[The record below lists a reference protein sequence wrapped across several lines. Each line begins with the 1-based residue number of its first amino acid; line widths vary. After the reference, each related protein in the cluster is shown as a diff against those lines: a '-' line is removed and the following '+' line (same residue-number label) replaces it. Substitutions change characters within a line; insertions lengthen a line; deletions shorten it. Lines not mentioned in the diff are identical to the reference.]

1 MFPLAQHPSP
11 PLTRLASFCLLG
23 LVCLALDNVLPLM
36 ARADAVPAVE
46 PAEWPAAAADDE
58 RASGPVDLWVASTR
72 RLPDICRPPAAADLA
87 VERLAGEPCGSRWER
102 ATLAEL
108 LADSGRPLVIFVH
121 GNRYEPA
128 DAKAQGLRLA
138 RRLAAHA
145 PAEVVPRVVIFSW
158 PSQQQGLLLKDGRRK
173 LERAQADGHYLA
185 WLLGKVEPERPLAL
199 VGYSFGAVVAAE
211 ALDEVSKANPAGIPW
226 AERPGR
232 TNLVFVAPAVR
243 QDALAPRGL
252 YREALAG
259 VDRFT
264 LLINSRDEALRFFPL
279 LERGLRRHALG
290 FVGMPAGWLPAG
302 IEFAASDAAAIV
314 GKVHSMRRYLESRS
328 LADRIA
334 VGALAGLER
343 ETFLSGGP
351 P

>member
-1 MFPLAQHPSP
+1 MFPLAPHLLSLLP
-11 PLTRLASFCLLG
+11 RLLLLG
-23 LVCLALDNVLPLM
+23 LVSLGPGNLLAPR

-46 PAEWPAAAADDE
+46 PAEMPAGDPACG
-58 RASGPVDLWVASTR
+58 SLDLWVASTR
-72 RLPDICRPPAAADLA
+72 RLPDICRPPVGAALA
-87 VERLAGEPCGSRWER
+87 IERLSGEPCPGRWER
-102 ATLAEL
+102 ATLSEL
-108 LADSGRPLVIFVH
+108 LADSAQPLVIFVH

-128 DAKAQGLRLA
+128 DAKAQGFRLA

-145 PAEVVPRVVIFSW
+145 PAEAAPRVLIFSW

-173 LERAQADGHYLA
+173 LERAYADGHYLA
-185 WLLGKVEPERPLAL
+185 WLLGKLEPERPLAL
-199 VGYSFGAVVAAE
+199 VGYSFGALVAAE
-211 ALDEVSKANPAGIPW
+211 ALDDVSKAAPAGVPW

-232 TNLVFVAPAVR
+232 TNVVFVAPAVR

-252 YREALAG
+252 YRGALAG
-259 VDRFT
+259 IDRFT

-279 LERGLRRHALG
+279 LERDLRKDALG

-302 IEFAASDAAAIV
+302 VEYAASDAAAIV

-334 VGALAGLER
+334 AGALAGLAG
-343 ETFLSGGP
+343 ETLLSGGP

>member
-1 MFPLAQHPSP
+1 MSPLAPHLPSS
-11 PLTRLASFCLLG
+11 LTRLTSLCFLALFGLG
-23 LVCLALDNVLPLM
+23 LGNVRSPI
-36 ARADAVPAVE
+36 ARADAMPVVE
-46 PAEWPAAAADDE
+46 PDECSAAAADHDT
-58 RASGPVDLWVASTR
+58 AAGPLDLWVVSTR
-72 RLPDICRPPAAADLA
+72 RLPLICRPPAAADLA

-102 ATLAEL
+102 SNLDAL
-108 LADSGRPLVIFVH
+108 LADPGQPLVLFVH

-128 DAKAQGLRLA
+128 DAKAQGMRLA
-138 RRLAAHA
+138 RRLTPHA
-145 PAEVVPRVVIFSW
+145 PAGAAPRVVIFSW
-158 PSQQQGLLLKDGRRK
+158 PSQKQGLLLQDGRRK
-173 LERAQADGHYLA
+173 FERAYADGHYLA
-185 WLLGKVEPERPLAL
+185 WLLGKLEPERPVAL
-199 VGYSFGAVVAAE
+199 VGYSFGALVAAE
-211 ALDEVSKANPAGIPW
+211 ALDDVSKASPAGVAW

-252 YREALAG
+252 YRGALAG

-264 LLINSRDEALRFFPL
+264 LLVNSRDEALRFFPL
-279 LERGLRRHALG
+279 LEPAVRKDALG
-290 FVGMPAGWLPAG
+290 YVGMPAGWLPAG

-334 VGALAGLER
+334 TGALAGLEG
-343 ETFLSGGP
+343 ETTLSGGP